1 MEPLGSTALH
11 RTASSPRAP
20 GPTRG
25 HVGLQSP
32 ASDYFPLLHTA
43 QGSTEVLFVQQGAS
57 LASLRSNVVR
67 GGETPGHQD
76 PTRLATKHHHKH
88 LSGHCFTQR
97 SQKKPPKLIAN
108 SSAARHGHS
117 QPMRAGWDRGNMDTA
132 AAASEQWVQRATVSS
147 PKTPSGR
154 ENCKYSG
161 EGHGK

>member
-1 MEPLGSTALH
+1 MQPLGSTVLYH
-11 RTASSPRAP
+11 TASSPRAP

-97 SQKKPPKLIAN
+97 SQKSPQSLLLTPLQQET
-108 SSAARHGHS
+108 GTHS
-117 QPMRAGWDRGNMDTA
+117 P
-132 AAASEQWVQRATVSS
+132 
-147 PKTPSGR
+147 
-154 ENCKYSG
+154 
-161 EGHGK
+161 

>member
-11 RTASSPRAP
+11 RTASSPWAP

-32 ASDYFPLLHTA
+32 ASDYFPPLHTA
-43 QGSTEVLFVQQGAS
+43 QGSTEVLFVQQGVS

-88 LSGHCFTQR
+88 LSGHCFNKGA
-97 SQKKPPKLIAN
+97 KKAPKAY
-108 SSAARHGHS
+108 
-117 QPMRAGWDRGNMDTA
+117 
-132 AAASEQWVQRATVSS
+132 
-147 PKTPSGR
+147 
-154 ENCKYSG
+154 C
-161 EGHGK
+161 